1 MCLSLPACTLLLP
14 RVADTPCCR
23 HQLRLSAQDS
33 AALKEQL
40 RDGQYVLRAHLT
52 VQGGGLEIYPSQITL
67 SDPAQQARPC
77 QPRTSC
83 TDTAADFLWAA
94 GKRELQWR

>member
-1 MCLSLPACTLLLP
+1 MSLGLPARAPPQLHQ
-14 RVADTPCCR
+14 VADRLCCR

-67 SDPAQQARPC
+67 SDPAQQVCPC
-77 QPRTSC
+77 QETTSC
-83 TDTAADFLWAA
+83 TVAVAMQQLM
-94 GKRELQWR
+94 L